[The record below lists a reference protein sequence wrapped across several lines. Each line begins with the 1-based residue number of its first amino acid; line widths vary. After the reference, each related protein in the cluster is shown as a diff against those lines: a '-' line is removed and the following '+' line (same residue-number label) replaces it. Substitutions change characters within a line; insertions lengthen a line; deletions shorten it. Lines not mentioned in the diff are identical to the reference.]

1 MSGML
6 PFIIAG
12 VIIGLPF
19 LALFGTAVG
28 FLALTGVIEVWKAK
42 YAPGLSAE

>member
-1 MSGML
+1 ML

-12 VIIGLPF
+12 IVIGLPF

-28 FLALTGVIEVWKAK
+28 FLALTGVSLLV
-42 YAPGLSAE
+42 YATVDQAGLAV